1 MQKMKL
7 CDILKGKSQVYV
19 AVYERWNGA
28 EIMQGGCFY
37 VGNGK
42 LVALDGYDYSLDMEV
57 DNWLWS
63 NTREVRVVI

>member
-19 AVYERWNGA
+19 AVYEKWCGT

-42 LVALDGYDYSLDMEV
+42 LISIDAYNYSLDMEV
-57 DNWLWS
+57 DNWLWN